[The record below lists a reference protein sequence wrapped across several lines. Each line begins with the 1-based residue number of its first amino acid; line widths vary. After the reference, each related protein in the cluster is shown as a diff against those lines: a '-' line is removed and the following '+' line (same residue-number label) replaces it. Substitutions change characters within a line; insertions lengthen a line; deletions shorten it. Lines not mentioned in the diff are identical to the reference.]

1 MDNFDIEEAPKEH
14 TIKVEINDA
23 VEEFNDEET
32 MPVIKEKEYVVPEDV
47 FKKAE
52 EFEKIVDPQPS
63 LPVPVVKKTKRTR
76 KMTPEALEKLAKA
89 REKAN
94 ETRRRNKELRMKGQ
108 MKTPTQI
115 KEDKKKEII
124 EQKRPVVNNIVHE
137 TKNITNNITEEDIA
151 RISTEA
157 TRKTLLEYEIIR
169 KERKEAKKK
178 KKEEEQYK
186 LAITNKINTALGR
199 PAQTNFV
206 SHYF

>member
-1 MDNFDIEEAPKEH
+1 MENFDIQEAPQEDKIHME
-14 TIKVEINDA
+14 IEDQKVEF
-23 VEEFNDEET
+23 EEEET
-32 MPVIKEKEYVVPEDV
+32 MPVIKEKEYIVPDEV

-52 EFEKIVDPQPS
+52 EFEKIVEA
-63 LPVPVVKKTKRTR
+63 PVPVVKKPKRTR
-76 KMTPEALEKLAKA
+76 KMTPEALEKLAIA
-89 REKAN
+89 RKKAN
-94 ETRRRNKELRMKGQ
+94 ETRRRNKEKRLAGE

-199 PAQTNFV
+199 PAQTDFV

>member
-1 MDNFDIEEAPKEH
+1 MDNFDIQEAPKEQKIH
-14 TIKVEINDA
+14 MEIEDEKVQF
-23 VEEFNDEET
+23 EEEET
-32 MPVIKEKEYVVPEDV
+32 MPVIKEKEYIVPEDV

-52 EFEKIVDPQPS
+52 EFEKIVEP
-63 LPVPVVKKTKRTR
+63 LPVPVIKKPKRTR

-108 MKTPTQI
+108 LKTPTQI

-186 LAITNKINTALGR
+186 LEITNKINTALGR
-199 PAQTNFV
+199 PAQNNFV
-206 SHYF
+206 NHYF

>member
-1 MDNFDIEEAPKEH
+1 MDNFDIQEAPKEEKIH
-14 TIKVEINDA
+14 MEIQDEKVQF
-23 VEEFNDEET
+23 EEEEA
-32 MPVIKEKEYVVPEDV
+32 MPVIKEKEYIVPDDV

-52 EFEKIVDPQPS
+52 EFEKIVEP
-63 LPVPVVKKTKRTR
+63 LPVPVIKKTKRTR

-94 ETRRRNKELRMKGQ
+94 ETRRRNKELRMKGKL
-108 MKTPTQI
+108 KTPTQI

-157 TRKTLLEYEIIR
+157 TRKTLLEYELIR

>member
-1 MDNFDIEEAPKEH
+1 MDNFDIQEAPKEEKIH
-14 TIKVEINDA
+14 MEIQDEKVQF
-23 VEEFNDEET
+23 EEEEA
-32 MPVIKEKEYVVPEDV
+32 MPVIKEKEYIVPDDV

-52 EFEKIVDPQPS
+52 EFEKIVEP
-63 LPVPVVKKTKRTR
+63 LPVPVIKKTKRTR

-94 ETRRRNKELRMKGQ
+94 ETRRRNKELRMKGKL
-108 MKTPTQI
+108 KTPTQI

-157 TRKTLLEYEIIR
+157 TRKTLLEYELIR

-206 SHYF
+206 SH

>member
-1 MDNFDIEEAPKEH
+1 MEIQDEKVQFEEEEA
-14 TIKVEINDA
+14 
-23 VEEFNDEET
+23 
-32 MPVIKEKEYVVPEDV
+32 MPVIKEKEYIVPDDV

-52 EFEKIVDPQPS
+52 EFEKIVEP
-63 LPVPVVKKTKRTR
+63 LPVPVIKKTKRTR

-94 ETRRRNKELRMKGQ
+94 ETRRRNKELRMKGKL
-108 MKTPTQI
+108 KTPTQI

-157 TRKTLLEYEIIR
+157 TRKTLLEYELIR

>member
-1 MDNFDIEEAPKEH
+1 MDNFDIQEAPKEEKIH
-14 TIKVEINDA
+14 MEIQDEKVQF
-23 VEEFNDEET
+23 EEEEA
-32 MPVIKEKEYVVPEDV
+32 MPVIKEKEYIVPDDV

-52 EFEKIVDPQPS
+52 EFEKIVEP
-63 LPVPVVKKTKRTR
+63 LPVPVIKKTKRTR

-94 ETRRRNKELRMKGQ
+94 ETRRRNKELRMKGKL
-108 MKTPTQI
+108 KTPTQI

-124 EQKRPVVNNIVHE
+124 EQKRPTINNIVHKTE
-137 TKNITNNITEEDIA
+137 NITNNITEEDIA

-157 TRKTLLEYEIIR
+157 TRKTLLEYELIR

-186 LAITNKINTALGR
+186 LAITNKINSALGR
-199 PAQTNFV
+199 PSQNNFV